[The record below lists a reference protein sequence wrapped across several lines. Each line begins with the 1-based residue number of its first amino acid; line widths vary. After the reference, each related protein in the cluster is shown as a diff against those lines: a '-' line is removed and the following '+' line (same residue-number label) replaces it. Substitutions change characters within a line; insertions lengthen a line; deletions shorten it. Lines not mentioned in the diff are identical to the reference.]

1 MSGVRVFL
9 GGEGRNELGSW
20 AREPVYQ
27 DDSES
32 GVVKSLLLKV
42 QDDGWNVVGGRTWK
56 SIRKLRAHGPSPR
69 EEQNVRG
76 LVLDALEVKAHLV
89 AFVRDSDGDPR
100 RSEQIGRAIED
111 ALSDFPRVAAVGG
124 AAVPVLE
131 AWLLALLG
139 ETGTELISKAAAQK
153 RLAQRGVT
161 STSKMADAVF
171 QASLEGIPPDAKALR
186 SWLAQAKSVLP
197 PLVEAPTRAG

>member
-20 AREPVYQ
+20 AKEPVYQ
-27 DDSES
+27 DDSEP

-76 LVLDALEVKAHLV
+76 LVLDAVEAKAQVV
-89 AFVRDSDGDPR
+89 AFIRDGDGDPR
-100 RSEQIGRAIED
+100 RPEQIGHAIEG
-111 ALSDFPRVAAVGG
+111 ARSDFPKVAVVGG
-124 AAVPVLE
+124 TAVPVLE
-131 AWLLALLG
+131 GWLLTLLG
-139 ETGTELISKAAAQK
+139 ETGTERLGKVAAQK
-153 RLAQRGVT
+153 RLAERSAT
-161 STSKMADAVF
+161 NTAKMVDIVSA
-171 QASLEGIPPDAKALR
+171 ASLEGIPPDANSLR
-186 SWLAQAKSVLP
+186 SWLAQAKAVLP
-197 PLVEAPTRAG
+197 PLVEASARAS